1 MLIPVCT
8 LPSDSLSLFSH
19 KQSKVNWS
27 LVKKQTKTK
36 QKPPPHRPLQ
46 AVPVLLVNCLIVFNF
61 SPQKAWEPVHYF
73 LTCFAWVRWLEKQ
86 MRFSSLTPRLLIQAR
101 KCLTFPSNM
110 LLTHCGHTGY
120 QTKGALLGDRP
131 KGSSQKYLKT
141 HLVLSIDP
149 HLDPISLLVPLS
161 FNESHPKVKY
171 KPAD

>member
-1 MLIPVCT
+1 
-8 LPSDSLSLFSH
+8 
-19 KQSKVNWS
+19 
-27 LVKKQTKTK
+27 
-36 QKPPPHRPLQ
+36 
-46 AVPVLLVNCLIVFNF
+46 
-61 SPQKAWEPVHYF
+61 
-73 LTCFAWVRWLEKQ
+73 

-141 HLVLSIDP
+141 HLVLSTDP

-161 FNESHPKVKY
+161 FNELHPKVKFTSLPTR
-171 KPAD
+171 KDLALDFGPSCPRVSRCTFRVDTPQSRGRGHHP